1 MYDLLESHGGE
12 VRYNPKTL
20 WIGEPEKRQDE
31 VKPAFEVAEL
41 QQMSDPMEFIKK
53 TQAQYPKLDLQFLHD
68 AIKEIEAE
76 VKRIREKEAAKQ
88 AKKTIDNITDDTTNQ
103 EQD

>member
-1 MYDLLESHGGE
+1 M
-12 VRYNPKTL
+12 RYNPKTL
-20 WIGEPEKRQDE
+20 WIGEPEKSQDE
-31 VKPAFEVAEL
+31 VKQTFELAEL

-76 VKRIREKEAAKQ
+76 VEKLREKEAAKQ
-88 AKKTIDNITDDTTNQ
+88 AKKTSDSNSDDTTNP